1 MTPEEITAKIEEKA
15 KILFEAG
22 EAKTL
27 EKARE
32 IAKSILGDIP
42 ETIKTMKTDLEGQV
56 KVVKDELEKQREA
69 NEEFVT
75 KMTRLKT
82 AAEDN
87 AKKGRTF
94 DQALA
99 EAIDENHEQIKTMAR
114 GRTKSVMMELKEV
127 GSMGLSS
134 ISNLDAANVQMA
146 PGIYNLPNR
155 RTHMRDIMVTG
166 RMTTSDF
173 HYLRETGG
181 EGDVAPW
188 LEVAGAQTTA
198 KAQLDLDYEE
208 AVAPSQYV
216 AGFLKISRKSLDD
229 VVALRASLS
238 QRLLEKYLNAE
249 DTQILS
255 GNGTPP
261 AIQGI
266 LGVAS
271 ALSPDDEVRSVDRI
285 ITSIAQ
291 IEEEDYRA
299 SGVILKPKEYYAL
312 LKTFESG
319 GGYTLPGIGT
329 VMFVNGVLMVA
340 GVPVYSIN
348 GMPNSPRQF
357 LTGDW
362 QMGAQLL
369 IREDPRVEFFDQDGT
384 NVQTNQITVR
394 VEGRIAVPI
403 YYPEAFVKGDF
414 YAATT

>member
-15 KILFEAG
+15 KQLFDAG
-22 EAKTL
+22 KADTLAEAKKL
-27 EKARE
+27 AQGIVAESA
-32 IAKSILGDIP
+32 
-42 ETIKTMKTDLEGQV
+42 ETIKSVKSELQAEI
-56 KVVKDELEKQREA
+56 KVVKDELDKTKNA
-69 NEEFVT
+69 NEELIT
-75 KMTRLKT
+75 KMNRIKEASL
-82 AAEDN
+82 EN
-87 AKKGRTF
+87 AKKGRSF
-94 DQALA
+94 DEALG
-99 EAIDENHEQIKTMAR
+99 EALEENQEQIKTMAR
-114 GRTKSVMMELKEV
+114 GRTKSVMMELKAV
-127 GSMGLSS
+127 GDMGTGS

-146 PGIYNLPNR
+146 SGIYNLPNR
-155 RTHMRDIMVTG
+155 RIHMRDIMVGG

-188 LEVAGAQTTA
+188 LEVQTGQTTA
-198 KAQLDLDYEE
+198 KSQLDLDYEE

-229 VVALRASLS
+229 IIALRASLS

-255 GNGTPP
+255 GGGTPP
-261 AIQGI
+261 ALQGI

-271 ALSPDDEVRSVDRI
+271 DLDPSDEERSIDRI

-291 IEEEDYRA
+291 IEEADYRA
-299 SGVILKPKEYYAL
+299 NGVILKPKEYYAL
-312 LKTFESG
+312 LKTFEAG

-340 GVPVYSIN
+340 GVPVYPIN
-348 GMPNSPRQF
+348 GMPSSPRQF

-394 VEGRIAVPI
+394 VEGRIALPI
-403 YYPEAFVKGDF
+403 YYPESFVVGDF
-414 YAATT
+414 YATT